1 MLSRWATGASRPSL
15 EALEEVVSAAGF
27 VLDVRLISAEPKL
40 VELVHDQLD
49 QGPTERLK
57 GLSDSG
63 WPACRDGLRAAAAAG
78 DLAVLVGP
86 VAAALSGAPQ
96 RPGSGRVDLL
106 VPEVHREGLAD
117 RLLAF
122 GAQPAGLERTSAGT
136 ELRERWL
143 VGDGQLTV
151 RWVATGI
158 EDVVAVCD
166 RAHPVL
172 LNKEDASLVRL
183 ALVEDLTDLAEHS
196 PWSEDALYRAGLR
209 AVLASGRYSSRKAR
223 EERLEL
229 A

>member
-1 MLSRWATGASRPSL
+1 MP
-15 EALEEVVSAAGF
+15 AAGF
-27 VLDVRLISAEPKL
+27 VLDVRLIPAEPKL

-57 GLSDSG
+57 GLLDSG
-63 WPACRDGLRAAAAAG
+63 SPACRDGLRAAAAAG

-106 VPEVHREGLAD
+106 VPEVHREVSPIVSWLSALSPLAWSG
-117 RLLAF
+117 RP
-122 GAQPAGLERTSAGT
+122 QERSCASAG
-136 ELRERWL
+136 

-172 LNKEDASLVRL
+172 LNKEDAGLVRL